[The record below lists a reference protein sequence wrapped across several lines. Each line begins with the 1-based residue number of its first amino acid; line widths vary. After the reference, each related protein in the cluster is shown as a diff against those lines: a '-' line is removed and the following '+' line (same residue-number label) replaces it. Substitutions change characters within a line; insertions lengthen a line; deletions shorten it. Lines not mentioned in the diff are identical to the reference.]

1 MVHFI
6 AYYCHEILNPSQK
19 YMDVQEFFLKAQQA
33 EPPSN
38 SRSQNK
44 IPGPS
49 WGHGIT
55 PPVILTQDL
64 ELCI

>member
-55 PPVILTQDL
+55 PL
-64 ELCI
+64 